1 MNGKNP
7 HSRYGGW
14 LAFPIEG
21 GSFRFEE
28 NEVSFWQRTKV
39 MSLFKKNI
47 HPQDLGMIVYER
59 LRAGVESDGD
69 LSLQGLVSGLGL
81 HQDELEPQYVG
92 EIMIGVMFAA
102 ALAIES
108 QAGSKASQQI
118 VAALKG
124 EFFNHL
130 DEQGASPLQIAEWE
144 AVLADR
150 FLTYRQAMEGY
161 SGFEPPWKL
170 GRALFWHII
179 SDKLHLAMSVKICT
193 LYMLAARDASYEILR
208 EYGPRL
214 IMEPTS
220 T

>member
-1 MNGKNP
+1 
-7 HSRYGGW
+7 
-14 LAFPIEG
+14 
-21 GSFRFEE
+21 
-28 NEVSFWQRTKV
+28 

-47 HPQDLGMIVYER
+47 HPHELGMIVYER
-59 LRAGVESDGD
+59 LRAGVESEGD
-69 LSLQGLVSGLGL
+69 LSLQGLLAGLSL
-81 HQDELEPQYVG
+81 HPDELEPQHVG

-102 ALAIES
+102 TLAIES
-108 QAGSKASQQI
+108 QAGAKASQQI
-118 VAALKG
+118 IAALKG

-170 GRALFWHII
+170 GRTFFWHILSEKI
-179 SDKLHLAMSVKICT
+179 HLAMSVKICT
-193 LYMLAARDASYEILR
+193 LYMLAARDACYDILR

-214 IMEPTS
+214 IMEPS
-220 T
+220 SS